1 MNLVDLSRRR
11 ATLEALRLDLPRW
24 YLAEEAGTEPS
35 ESRPIVAIDWSEIY
49 CYAMQEP
56 PREDDSEDYFAAHYA
71 GLNYLLFQLRCRPVL
86 LPPYAVEMKTF
97 VEMIETR
104 AIAPARLI
112 EIETLG
118 ERYDDLLQEI
128 GRLQQQYPLFSE
140 VVGGNLSAA
149 EHLDD
154 EAWDFLETL
163 LKKSLPSIFLD
174 FQDATLGAMQA
185 LKTLLGATSGSVGKR
200 LASLST
206 LGVISE
212 GACKRSLGGWY
223 DWNAEMDSQR
233 PRLERQ
239 NRADA
244 LALAYLQAL
253 HQASYWSDTPVFFA
267 SRSPSMLQV
276 MENHAGEFEPIW
288 RPDPDISRAIQSSW
302 RSWDYFAELGY
313 YSNQFRTM
321 GDEGAQLMRSS
332 VDQDL
337 AARIAKID
345 HCIALVRRG
354 SSGNAAIQFMDWETL
369 RGSFDLEGLGKQ
381 RQWDRIRARKPRAG
395 TLRVGTLVDLLN
407 SVLSAKD
414 SNAFI
419 AKRGA
424 LANSLLTEIAKVLE
438 SFPPDLSL
446 AQSNGQFETSNTTG
460 ALTQIVRECL
470 DITLSFERYIAK
482 DSMRNPAISHHI
494 VNLLSAITRA
504 RDTSVSMQKAKEL
517 LQLIASL
524 DVASISAGARDWL
537 IGVGFYYRSS
547 FDDSLKFLPSWL
559 ETEKTNAG
567 ADLALV
573 TRAICADAYSAQRD
587 HDQGMKLLLEINAD
601 DLASAA
607 SVLAWHCMKAQLLL
621 EWMDPAKEHY
631 EIFPKPGGQSGDVAI
646 MLPMVKPTAMYIS
659 SSDSLANL
667 RFRAADAVMRL
678 AARYVP
684 ENLPALAEADKT
696 RKIMWFQDNKS
707 EFEKIEAWYLSEA
720 EAKKSAHAFHTLGY
734 YRLKMNL
741 VYEGRR
747 WEDAMEFL
755 YSAEKLAEQNG
766 DRRTEHLIAD
776 HLILAST
783 LKGDL

>member
-1 MNLVDLSRRR
+1 
-11 ATLEALRLDLPRW
+11 
-24 YLAEEAGTEPS
+24 
-35 ESRPIVAIDWSEIY
+35 
-49 CYAMQEP
+49 
-56 PREDDSEDYFAAHYA
+56 
-71 GLNYLLFQLRCRPVL
+71 
-86 LPPYAVEMKTF
+86 
-97 VEMIETR
+97 
-104 AIAPARLI
+104 
-112 EIETLG
+112 
-118 ERYDDLLQEI
+118 
-128 GRLQQQYPLFSE
+128 
-140 VVGGNLSAA
+140 
-149 EHLDD
+149 
-154 EAWDFLETL
+154 
-163 LKKSLPSIFLD
+163 
-174 FQDATLGAMQA
+174 
-185 LKTLLGATSGSVGKR
+185 
-200 LASLST
+200 
-206 LGVISE
+206 
-212 GACKRSLGGWY
+212 
-223 DWNAEMDSQR
+223 
-233 PRLERQ
+233 
-239 NRADA
+239 
-244 LALAYLQAL
+244 
-253 HQASYWSDTPVFFA
+253 
-267 SRSPSMLQV
+267 
-276 MENHAGEFEPIW
+276 
-288 RPDPDISRAIQSSW
+288 
-302 RSWDYFAELGY
+302 
-313 YSNQFRTM
+313 
-321 GDEGAQLMRSS
+321 
-332 VDQDL
+332 
-337 AARIAKID
+337 
-345 HCIALVRRG
+345 
-354 SSGNAAIQFMDWETL
+354 
-369 RGSFDLEGLGKQ
+369 
-381 RQWDRIRARKPRAG
+381 
-395 TLRVGTLVDLLN
+395 VGTLVDLLN